1 MPELGEVEIA
11 RLNLEEWWVH
21 SGTPATTE
29 VHVLDPKIL
38 TTGSLE
44 ALLELLKQTPTK
56 IGRRG
61 KQLWAE
67 FEDGHVLA
75 LHFRMTGQ
83 ITHESQPDI
92 RFARLAWPVGN
103 GWLVFSDPRRF
114 GHVDIYEDSQSF
126 QKTLEKFGPEPA
138 DADSAM
144 IAKRVGKRA
153 LKSALLD
160 QAIIA
165 GIGNIAYSE
174 VMWRQK
180 LHPDLC
186 GEDLSAR
193 AWKALI
199 QAFVEFFEE
208 VVARDRDAARSGE
221 LTYVNMGGE
230 NPFDVYQREVCFR
243 CGGPISRL
251 VQGGRSTYF
260 CPKCQK
266 KPRKLNKDA

>member
-11 RLNLEEWWVH
+11 RLNLEDWWI
-21 SGTPATTE
+21 GRGQEPKE
-29 VHVLDPKIL
+29 VHVYDPKIVG
-38 TTGSLE
+38 TGTLE
-44 ALLELLKQTPTK
+44 ELQGILAQTPTK

-67 FEDGHVLA
+67 FADGRVLA
-75 LHFRMTGQ
+75 IHFRMTGQ

-92 RFARLAWPVGN
+92 RFARLAWSVHD

-114 GHVDIYEDSQSF
+114 GHVDVFEDMTSF
-126 QKTLEKFGPEPA
+126 DETLKKFGPEPA
-138 DADSAM
+138 DADPTEL
-144 IAKRVGKRA
+144 AKRVGKRA

-160 QAIIA
+160 QGVIA
-165 GIGNIAYSE
+165 GIGNIAFSE

-180 LHPDLC
+180 LHPDIC
-186 GEDLSAR
+186 GADLSSR

-199 QAFVEFFEE
+199 QGFVDFFDE
-208 VVARDRDAARSGE
+208 VVARDREAALNGD

-230 NPFDVYQREVCFR
+230 NPFDVYQRDVCVR
-243 CGGPISRL
+243 CKGPISRL

-260 CPKCQK
+260 CPRCQK
-266 KPRKLNKDA
+266 KPRKVKKDS